1 MPKLSLD
8 KQPMQCYHII
18 YMTYIRTDAFAASV
32 DKDAKKTQGIGQ
44 YKNDTETIRY
54 E

>member
-32 DKDAKKTQGIGQ
+32 GQGR
-44 YKNDTETIRY
+44 KENARNRTIQK
-54 E
+54 